1 MKSAIFTL
9 CMAVGL
15 GLCAEKQLGA
25 QQVQTL
31 DESLVQAG
39 KQIQELKPG
48 TKLAVLSFSSVSD
61 NFSKY
66 VIEELTGLLVQM
78 KRFTIVDRQS
88 LDSIRKEMAIQ
99 LSGEV
104 SDESAQAVGRQI
116 GAEAIIVGS
125 LTNLGNGYRMWIKT
139 LKVETGQ
146 VELFYRC
153 TIMNDSTV
161 AFLLHGNQQSAPP
174 TVAPPAQTTRP
185 ASAPAPASSASAAA
199 VYKVGDKGPAGGWI
213 FYDKGNN
220 SGGWRYLEPAP
231 KDSAAAQWGADGY
244 DVGKTGTEVG
254 TGKGNTQLIVVYL
267 RRTGETERAAQL
279 CDALMVNGFD
289 DWFLPSKDE
298 LNLMYRNLWEK
309 AALGGFNNK
318 ASYWSSS
325 QDDSKFAWS
334 QRFSDGWQKNT
345 IYSVKTDSDVVRA
358 VRAF

>member
-88 LDSIRKEMAIQ
+88 LDAIRKEMAIQ
-99 LSGEV
+99 LSGDV
-104 SDESAQAVGRQI
+104 SDESAQAIGRQI

-125 LTNLGNGYRMWIKT
+125 LTNLGSGYRMWIKV

-146 VELFYRC
+146 IEIFFRC
-153 TIMNDSTV
+153 TIMNDATV
-161 AFLLHGNQQSAPP
+161 AFLMHGDQK
-174 TVAPPAQTTRP
+174 
-185 ASAPAPASSASAAA
+185 SAPATSANPATGGRPQASQTPAAA
-199 VYKVGDKGPAGGWI
+199 HAPAAVVYKVGDKGPAGGWI
-213 FYDKGNN
+213 FYDKGDN
-220 SGGWRYLEPAP
+220 SDDWRYLEAAP
-231 KDSAAAQWGADGY
+231 RDVGPAQWGLDSTDIGE
-244 DVGKTGTEVG
+244 TGIAVG
-254 TGKGNTQLIVVYL
+254 TGKANTQRIISRLDT
-267 RRTGETERAAQL
+267 TGEINRAAYL
-279 CDALMVNGFD
+279 CKLLNINGYN
-289 DWFLPSKDE
+289 DWFLPSKGE
-298 LNLMYRNLWEK
+298 LSWMYMNLKNNGIGG
-309 AALGGFNNK
+309 LGNDY
-318 ASYWSSS
+318 YWSSS
-325 QDDSKFAWS
+325 CSFNLIVGNYVWVQSFSSGS
-334 QRFSDGWQKNT
+334 QVTSSVGNT
-345 IYSVKTDSDVVRA
+345 NSVRA